1 MPAGFRDVRDLTAV
15 GEMAA
20 PRRNAGI
27 GIDRIESTMPLGS
40 VVDDGLQRLNVGD
53 VHRSDIEAE
62 SAIGELVSARLE
74 PGLIDIQYLYP
85 RIIGCHHLR
94 DAQPQDRKS
103 TRLNSSN

>member
-1 MPAGFRDVRDLTAV
+1 MRISDWSSDVCSSDL
-15 GEMAA
+15 ERAA

-74 PGLIDIQYLYP
+74 PGLIDIQYQYP

-94 DAQPQDRKS
+94 DAQPQS
-103 TRLNSSN
+103 AGTAGNEIG